1 MKPVVHP
8 WAPWNRGDL
17 RKLILRAV
25 KAVSPRFWPRWAP
38 EIAFEADARKSY
50 TAWVRGQTLTLVL
63 PRPKTPSTPLEFLAS
78 LGGDP
83 VMSGED
89 AQAIARVVA
98 KALDPDG
105 KDHICSWA
113 RSFRVRRHKPSAQ
126 GIGGVP

>member
-17 RKLILRAV
+17 LKLILRAV
-25 KAVSPRFWPRWAP
+25 RTATNGWWPKRMP
-38 EIAFEADARKSY
+38 EICFEVSSSKMFRAR
-50 TAWVRGQTLTLVL
+50 VL
-63 PRPKTPSTPLEFLAS
+63 DGALFLAIPQPRQPRTPLEFLAS
-78 LGGDP
+78 LSDDP

-89 AQAIARVVA
+89 AQAIAQAVA

-105 KDHICSWA
+105 EDHICSWA